1 MFDVNEKSYI
11 VVYMSTLENESLC
24 LVCKNGHFYG
34 FKCMYL
40 LCNVNYF
47 CNINTFP
54 SIHKNLHSSW
64 IQIMKIFKSTT

>member
-11 VVYMSTLENESLC
+11 VVYIFAYENESMFAKMDISMDSN
-24 LVCKNGHFYG
+24 V
-34 FKCMYL
+34 

-54 SIHKNLHSSW
+54 STHIVLHSSW